1 MFEWRFPSPMIKM
14 MCSRLDYILLE
25 FVNLYMVMADWQE
38 YAQLT
43 VRKKRI
49 CNDKKTKA
57 ERERAPFS
65 KK

>member
-1 MFEWRFPSPMIKM
+1 